1 MKARIATV
9 VAVLISLLH
18 PAARAAD
25 VAFAHARAVRPAAA
39 GANRL
44 DVDVPLLAGARAL
57 RYEQGVYRGGL
68 DDLRFFDAAGREVPH
83 LVIAPPADDRSW
95 ASGKIIPTPRSR
107 RASGFEADLGRMV
120 ETDRIRVTGLAAP
133 FLKRYRLEGSG
144 DRQHWTALVG
154 DGTLFDLPEEKL
166 AMLEADIPAGSYRY
180 LRLIWDDASSARL
193 DLPSRLETRVSTQPP
208 PAAPLFSD
216 TQFRRRES
224 EPHRSRY
231 RIRLPGRD
239 LPVCALHVV
248 AGGGHVLRNVTVTE
262 ARMSG
267 DEVKPA
273 VIGSSTLRRANRGG
287 LLAEDLRVP
296 IVRPSGPDIELVID
310 DGDNPPLDIQGVRA
324 EMLPLPSIYFEARSA
339 EEIVA
344 RYGAPGLES
353 PRYDLEA
360 MREFILREDV
370 ARAGWGDV
378 RRADP
383 RALQTRPAVAL
394 TGAPVDRS
402 QFAYART
409 VSGEAV
415 GLSSLLLDAAALA
428 HSRDLDDVR
437 LVNDDDMQL
446 PYLVERRGEPL
457 ALSLAVRLVEPA
469 GADRVSRY
477 EVRLPFENLPAGTLV
492 LTTPARVFERSVIF
506 SIPADSRRNRERQQ
520 ISAITWR
527 HADPET
533 AAPPLTVPLDPRA
546 TPVIEIAIDEGDNS
560 PIPLSSAKLLLP
572 QYGLRFYRPEGDV
585 ILLYGNPKARKPRY
599 DLALLRAE
607 LFGLP
612 AAEIFALAEAAA
624 PPDRPGIERVLF
636 WGVVIVAVCAL
647 VFLIVRMFRGEP
659 SAESPGRV

>member
-9 VAVLISLLH
+9 VAILISLPLC
-18 PAARAAD
+18 AARAAD
-25 VAFAHARAVRPAAA
+25 IVFAHARAVRPAAA

-44 DVDVPLLAGARAL
+44 DVDVPLMAGARAL

-83 LVIAPPADDRSW
+83 LVIAPPGDDRSW
-95 ASGKIIPTPRSR
+95 TSGRIIPTPRSR

-133 FLKRYRLEGSG
+133 FLKRFRLEGSG
-144 DRQHWTALVG
+144 DRQHWTVLVSE
-154 DGTLFDLPEEKL
+154 GTLFDLPEERL
-166 AMLEADIPAGSYRY
+166 AVLEADMAAGSYRY
-180 LRLIWDDASSARL
+180 LRLTWDDASSARV
-193 DLPSRLETRVSTQPP
+193 DLPSRLEARVSAQPP
-208 PAAPLFSD
+208 PAAPLFANAE
-216 TQFRRRES
+216 FRRRES

-239 LPVCALHVV
+239 LPVCALHVI

-262 ARMSG
+262 ARLSG

-273 VIGSSTLRRANRGG
+273 EIGSSTLRRAIREG
-287 LLAEDLRVP
+287 LLAEDLRIP

-310 DGDNPPLDIQGVRA
+310 DGDNPPLDIQGVRV
-324 EMLPLPSIYFEARSA
+324 EMLPLPSIYFEAPSA
-339 EEIVA
+339 TEIVA

-378 RRADP
+378 QRADP
-383 RALQTRPAVAL
+383 NAVQTGPAVAL

-409 VSGEAV
+409 LSGEAI

-428 HSRDLDDVR
+428 HSSDLHDVR

-457 ALSLAVRLVEPA
+457 ALPLAVRLVEPA

-477 EVRLPFENLPAGTLV
+477 EVWLPFESLPAGTLV
-492 LTTPARVFERSVIF
+492 MTTHARVFERSVVF
-506 SIPADSRRNRERQQ
+506 SIPADSKRNRDRQQ
-520 ISAITWR
+520 FSAVVWR

-546 TPVIEIAIDEGDNS
+546 TPVIAIAIDEGDNS

-572 QYGLRFYRPEGDV
+572 QYGLRFYRPAGEV
-585 ILLYGNPKARKPRY
+585 TLLYGNPTARQPRY
-599 DLALLRAE
+599 DLALLRTK

-612 AAEIFALAEAAA
+612 AAEIRALAEAAA
-624 PPDRPGIERVLF
+624 PPGRPGTERALF

-647 VFLIVRMFRGEP
+647 LFLIVRMFRGDP
-659 SAESPGRV
+659 AAGSAGDV